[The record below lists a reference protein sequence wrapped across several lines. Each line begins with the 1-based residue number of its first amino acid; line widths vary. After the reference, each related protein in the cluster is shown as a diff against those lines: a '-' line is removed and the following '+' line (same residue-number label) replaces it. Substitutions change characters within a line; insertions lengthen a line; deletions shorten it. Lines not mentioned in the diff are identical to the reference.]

1 MVHLFNM
8 QLTLYKL
15 NQLVEDFPMLLDMID
30 EVQIVQDGDSEKNTI
45 VQVRLK
51 NFSEEKEIFLTDK
64 EK

>member
-1 MVHLFNM
+1 M
-8 QLTLYKL
+8 TLYKL
-15 NQLVEDFPMLLDMID
+15 NRLIQDFPMLLDMID

-51 NFSEEKEIFLTDK
+51 NFSEEKEIFLTDE

>member
-1 MVHLFNM
+1 M
-8 QLTLYKL
+8 TLYKL
-15 NQLVEDFPMLLDMID
+15 NRLIEDFPMLLDMID
-30 EVQIVQDGDSEKNTI
+30 EVQIVQDGNSEKSTI

>member
-1 MVHLFNM
+1 M
-8 QLTLYKL
+8 TLYKL
-15 NQLVEDFPMLLDMID
+15 NRLIQDFPILLDMID
-30 EVQIVQDGDSEKNTI
+30 EVQIVQDGNSEKSTI

>member
-1 MVHLFNM
+1 M
-8 QLTLYKL
+8 TLYKL
-15 NQLVEDFPMLLDMID
+15 NRLIEDYPMLLDMID
-30 EVQIVQDGDSEKNTI
+30 KVQIVQDGNNEKSTI

>member
-1 MVHLFNM
+1 M

-15 NQLVEDFPMLLDMID
+15 NQLVKDFPMLLDMID
-30 EVQIVQDGDSEKNTI
+30 EVQIVQNGNGEKSTI

-51 NFSEEKEIFLTDK
+51 NFSEEKEIYLTTK

>member
-1 MVHLFNM
+1 M
-8 QLTLYKL
+8 TLYKL
-15 NQLVEDFPMLLDMID
+15 NKLIQDFPMLLDMID
-30 EVQIVQDGDSEKNTI
+30 EVQIVQDGNSDKSTI

>member
-1 MVHLFNM
+1 M
-8 QLTLYKL
+8 TLYKL
-15 NQLVEDFPMLLDMID
+15 NLLIQDFPMLLDIID
-30 EVQIVQDGDSEKNTI
+30 EVQIVQDGNNEKSTI

>member
-1 MVHLFNM
+1 M

-51 NFSEEKEIFLTDK
+51 NFSKEKEIFLTDE

>member
-1 MVHLFNM
+1 M
-8 QLTLYKL
+8 TLYKL
-15 NQLVEDFPMLLDMID
+15 NRLIEDFPMLLDMID
-30 EVQIVQDGDSEKNTI
+30 EVQIVQDGNNEKSTI